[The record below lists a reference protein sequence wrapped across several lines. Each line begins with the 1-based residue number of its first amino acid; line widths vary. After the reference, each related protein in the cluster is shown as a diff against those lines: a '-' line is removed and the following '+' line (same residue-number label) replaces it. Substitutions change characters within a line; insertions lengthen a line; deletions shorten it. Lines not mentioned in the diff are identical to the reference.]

1 MKSQQIRETFLEFF
15 AQRGHKIVPSSSL
28 LPKDDPTIL
37 FTNAG
42 MNQFKNI
49 FLGLETRSYKRA
61 VTVQKCMRVSGK
73 HNDLDTV
80 GRTPKHHTFFEMLGN
95 FSFGDYFKREA
106 VAFAWELMTGVFKIP
121 TDRLYAT
128 IYEED
133 EEAFR
138 IWAEEIGIPP
148 ARIFRYGKKDNYWS
162 MGETG
167 PCGPCS
173 ELHFD
178 LGADI
183 EPGDP
188 YTLIANGSD
197 RFVELW
203 NLVFMQNNQE
213 PGGVLKPLPSP
224 SIDTGMGLERIAAV
238 LQGKTSNYDTDLF
251 RPLIDAVGEAARR
264 EYPAGNGGDVSVR
277 IIADHIRAVTFL
289 IGDGVTPANDG
300 RGYVLRRLIRRAF
313 RNGNLLGIGEPFLY
327 RLTGAVGDIMKDAYP
342 ELLASM
348 NYISRVCLSEEERFA
363 ATLASGLRYFEQYV
377 EETKNE
383 GRTIIPGDKLFKL
396 YDTLGFPL
404 DLSRE
409 LAGEKSLEIDEE
421 GFTRELEEQ
430 KDRARRSWKGEI
442 KQQARRIHD
451 EMKDLKT
458 ESTAYESSGM
468 QEAEVLAILKGG
480 KKLAALGPGEEADI
494 VLDRT
499 AFYAEAGGQV
509 GDRGVL
515 KNTRFSGL
523 VANAFYLAP
532 EIVAHRVKG
541 LAGTLAIGDRVDGE
555 ADPARR
561 RAIAANHT
569 ATHLLHAAL
578 RQILGDHV
586 KQAGSLVSDVRLRF
600 DFTHFAA
607 LGRDEIRKVESLV
620 NAKIRGNLPVS
631 TKVTT
636 LEEGIREGAM
646 AIFEEKYGE
655 SVRLV
660 RVGDFSREL
669 CGGIHVHATGEIGL
683 FKVLSESSVAAGMRR
698 IEAVTG
704 DEAFLHVQET
714 DETMERA
721 AQGLGVAR
729 NEVLPRIEKIL
740 ASLDEAEK
748 ELRALRRKQAR
759 MSLEREDG
767 AVRTIKGIPV
777 MTRKME
783 GLDGAGLRETADS
796 LKQKMGSG
804 LVILGASNG
813 EKAYLVVSV
822 TKDLTPRV
830 DARDVI
836 RELAPVLGGGGGGRP
851 DFAQAGS
858 SKPEM
863 LDAVLRQSDS
873 LIEKAIKG

>member
-1 MKSQQIRETFLEFF
+1 
-15 AQRGHKIVPSSSL
+15 
-28 LPKDDPTIL
+28 
-37 FTNAG
+37 
-42 MNQFKNI
+42 
-49 FLGLETRSYKRA
+49 
-61 VTVQKCMRVSGK
+61 
-73 HNDLDTV
+73 
-80 GRTPKHHTFFEMLGN
+80 
-95 FSFGDYFKREA
+95 
-106 VAFAWELMTGVFKIP
+106 
-121 TDRLYAT
+121 
-128 IYEED
+128 
-133 EEAFR
+133 
-138 IWAEEIGIPP
+138 
-148 ARIFRYGKKDNYWS
+148 
-162 MGETG
+162 
-167 PCGPCS
+167 
-173 ELHFD
+173 
-178 LGADI
+178 
-183 EPGDP
+183 
-188 YTLIANGSD
+188 
-197 RFVELW
+197 
-203 NLVFMQNNQE
+203 
-213 PGGVLKPLPSP
+213 
-224 SIDTGMGLERIAAV
+224 
-238 LQGKTSNYDTDLF
+238 
-251 RPLIDAVGEAARR
+251 
-264 EYPAGNGGDVSVR
+264 
-277 IIADHIRAVTFL
+277 
-289 IGDGVTPANDG
+289 
-300 RGYVLRRLIRRAF
+300 
-313 RNGNLLGIGEPFLY
+313 
-327 RLTGAVGDIMKDAYP
+327 
-342 ELLASM
+342 
-348 NYISRVCLSEEERFA
+348 
-363 ATLASGLRYFEQYV
+363 
-377 EETKNE
+377 
-383 GRTIIPGDKLFKL
+383 
-396 YDTLGFPL
+396 
-404 DLSRE
+404 
-409 LAGEKSLEIDEE
+409 
-421 GFTRELEEQ
+421 
-430 KDRARRSWKGEI
+430 
-442 KQQARRIHD
+442 
-451 EMKDLKT
+451 
-458 ESTAYESSGM
+458 
-468 QEAEVLAILKGG
+468 
-480 KKLAALGPGEEADI
+480 
-494 VLDRT
+494 
-499 AFYAEAGGQV
+499 
-509 GDRGVL
+509 
-515 KNTRFSGL
+515 
-523 VANAFYLAP
+523 
-532 EIVAHRVKG
+532 
-541 LAGTLAIGDRVDGE
+541 
-555 ADPARR
+555 
-561 RAIAANHT
+561 
-569 ATHLLHAAL
+569 
-578 RQILGDHV
+578 
-586 KQAGSLVSDVRLRF
+586 
-600 DFTHFAA
+600 

-636 LEEGIREGAM
+636 LEDGIREGAM

-704 DEAFLHVQET
+704 DEGFLHVQET